1 MHRSPYTEKQLQLLL
16 HSMSME
22 SMKSMERER
31 GGRGSYW
38 KKAMAERL
46 IDAAAA
52 STVSL

>member
-31 GGRGSYW
+31 GGRGSW